1 VKKESSRNNISDLET
16 EIKVGDLCYHL
27 NDMDNDILLILELIP
42 IENSFG
48 AEVHEALY
56 KQGHYRCLSSNKRLY
71 TILGIHLRKI

>member
-1 VKKESSRNNISDLET
+1 VKKESSRNNISDLGT

-42 IENSFG
+42 IENSFE
-48 AEVHEALY
+48 AEIQEALY

-71 TILGIHLRKI
+71 NILGIHLRKI